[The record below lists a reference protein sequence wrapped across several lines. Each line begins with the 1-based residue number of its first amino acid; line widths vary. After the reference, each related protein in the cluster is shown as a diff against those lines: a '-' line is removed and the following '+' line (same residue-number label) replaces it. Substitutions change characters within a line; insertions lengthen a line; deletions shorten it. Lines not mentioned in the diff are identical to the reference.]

1 MKNKILIG
9 SFCTIVFGFFLLNIF
24 TKDLDI
30 SYSERR
36 KLQTFPKVTIDNL
49 LDSSFFDKFDTYTL
63 DQFVYRN
70 ELRNL
75 KANIEFNILNKSD
88 NNNIYLINNNV
99 FKMEYVLNTDN
110 IKKNTDKINY
120 LINKYFTNSNIYYT
134 IIPDKNYYNN
144 SNKYLKLDYNSMFN
158 EINNNLKDINY
169 IDITS
174 CLELNDYYLTDS
186 HWKQENLNKI
196 IKELLNNMNINY
208 QDIDYTKNN
217 YNKFYGAYYNE
228 AALNIKPDSLV
239 YLESEYTKNAYVKH
253 LEYKNINTVYNSNN
267 LGGIDSYSVYLNGAS
282 SIIEITNDKSLN
294 DKELIIF
301 RDSFGSSIVPLLIPY
316 YNKIT
321 LVDIRYINSD
331 LLKEYINFNNQ
342 DILFLYST
350 LIYNSNILK

>member
-1 MKNKILIG
+1 
-9 SFCTIVFGFFLLNIF
+9 
-24 TKDLDI
+24 
-30 SYSERR
+30 
-36 KLQTFPKVTIDNL
+36 
-49 LDSSFFDKFDTYTL
+49 
-63 DQFVYRN
+63 
-70 ELRNL
+70 
-75 KANIEFNILNKSD
+75 
-88 NNNIYLINNNV
+88 
-99 FKMEYVLNTDN
+99 
-110 IKKNTDKINY
+110 
-120 LINKYFTNSNIYYT
+120 
-134 IIPDKNYYNN
+134 
-144 SNKYLKLDYNSMFN
+144 MFN

-174 CLELNDYYLTDS
+174 CLELNDYYLTDP